1 MKIGGRASRGVRED
15 VASLAL
21 YPTEVA
27 TLLLQLIFIVSDFYK
42 SLSNFLKKF
51 SYIWLSSVQLS
62 E

>member
-51 SYIWLSSVQLS
+51 SYI
-62 E
+62 